1 MLEEV
6 KVGEYPAE
14 ARRRGVSGRVKL
26 RVGID
31 ERGIVREVTVLAG
44 VGHGLDEAAVARS
57 GASASPPRA
66 PPTAAPSPAAS
77 PTRTPSRG
85 REGPGA
91 RARG

>member
-1 MLEEV
+1 VLEEV

-44 VGHGLDEAAVARS
+44 VGHGLDEAAVAALRRFRFAPARTAD
-57 GASASPPRA
+57 GRA
-66 PPTAAPSPAAS
+66 VACRITYAYAF
-77 PTRTPSRG
+77 
-85 REGPGA
+85 EGP
-91 RARG
+91 